1 MIEIDGSYLEGGGQI
16 IRTAV
21 GLSAVTGKACRISN
35 IRKGRKVPGLKAQ
48 HVKGVGAVSFMCDA
62 DIRGMELGS
71 TELTFVPKK
80 LDFHNL
86 TVDVGTAG
94 SLTLVLQTLLI
105 PLVHTD
111 REIGLKLT
119 GGTHVKWSPTIDYFE
134 RVLCYFL
141 GKMGIR
147 IEVDI
152 DRPGFFPKGG
162 GVVRVSVRPGKLK
175 PLVLSERGEF
185 ARNEIWAFASKELER
200 GRVAERM
207 VGSVN
212 DVLHAGRK
220 NINYSITK
228 SPGCSIQVNS
238 GFRNSILGAT
248 CLGERGMPAE
258 RVGQEAVRLLKEQ
271 TDTGACLDEWMGDQ
285 ILPYLALAPGK
296 SRVSVSKLTDHA
308 RTNIWVIGKFLDR
321 EFRTEE
327 NGRNVIV
334 SCE

>member
-62 DIRGMELGS
+62 DISGMELGS

-111 REIGLKLT
+111 RQTELKLI

-134 RVLCYFL
+134 RIFCYFM
-141 GKMGIR
+141 GKMGIP

-152 DRPGFFPKGG
+152 VKPGFFPKGG
-162 GVVRVSVRPGKLK
+162 GVIRVSVRPGKLK
-175 PLVLSERGEF
+175 PLTLGERGDF
-185 ARNEIWAFASKELER
+185 VRNEAWAFASKDLEK

-207 VGSVN
+207 IGIA
-212 DVLHAGRK
+212 DDILHAGRK
-220 NINYSITK
+220 NINYSSTE

-238 GFRNSILGAT
+238 EFSNSILGAT
-248 CLGERGMPAE
+248 YLGERGVPAE
-258 RVGQEAVRLLKEQ
+258 KVGQRAIGMLKGQ

-296 SRVSVSKLTDHA
+296 SRVSVSRLTKHA
-308 RTNIWVIGKFLDR
+308 RTNIWVIGNFLDR
-321 EFRTEE
+321 KFETERT
-327 NGRNVIV
+327 GKRQIIH
-334 SCE
+334 CI